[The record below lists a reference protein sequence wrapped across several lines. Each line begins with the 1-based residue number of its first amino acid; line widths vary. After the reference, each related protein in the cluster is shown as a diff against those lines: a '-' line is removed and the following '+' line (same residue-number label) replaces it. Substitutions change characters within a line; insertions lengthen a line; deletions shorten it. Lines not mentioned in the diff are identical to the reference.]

1 MDYKI
6 IGQTV
11 PAVEFTLKKGDS
23 LYTQSGAMTWMTS
36 GISSETSTKGGIMKG
51 LGRVFS
57 GESLFMNTYTAT
69 EDNQKIAFGSTVPGG
84 ILDLKLTPD

>member
-11 PAVEFTLKKGDS
+11 PAVEFTLKKGES

-36 GISSETSTKGGIMKG
+36 GISSETNTKGGIMKG

-57 GESLFMNTYTAT
+57 GESLFLNTYT
-69 EDNQKIAFGSTVPGG
+69 ELKITK
-84 ILDLKLTPD
+84 KLLLVQQFQEVY